1 MLFQK
6 SLVLPTVERASPC
19 TRGWG
24 ATTFFGWAAAR
35 FGVPPVGRSRF
46 GDAYWRR
53 GPEAS
58 RGLLRTRGGDRLP
71 ADGLPAILLGVSGL
85 WLRVRRQAT
94 NCSRRRGACPARA
107 FPGYSKARSFA
118 AARAGRRRVS
128 LENTC
133 HTQRYCTP
141 LTWRYGKAP
150 LQTSLLDSWSLSRAA
165 ALQSSRH
172 HTTSPLIPL
181 SGLAPRPACAAVSR
195 RAGRAASP
203 RRAASRR
210 TRRGRRPRRLA

>member
-1 MLFQK
+1 ML
-6 SLVLPTVERASPC
+6 PAVERASPC

-85 WLRVRRQAT
+85 RLRVRRGQAT
-94 NCSRRRGACPARA
+94 NCSRRRPGACPPERSLVIPRPEASRLRA
-107 FPGYSKARSFA
+107 
-118 AARAGRRRVS
+118 
-128 LENTC
+128 
-133 HTQRYCTP
+133 
-141 LTWRYGKAP
+141 
-150 LQTSLLDSWSLSRAA
+150 RAA
-165 ALQSSRH
+165 AEFRLKTHVILSATVHHSHGGTERH
-172 HTTSPLIPL
+172 HCKRLFLTLGPSLAPPPSRVPDTTRRPPL
-181 SGLAPRPACAAVSR
+181 SLSARGALRLAPLAPQYLDELGGQR
-195 RAGRAASP
+195 RRSAQHFKTDGM
-203 RRAASRR
+203 
-210 TRRGRRPRRLA
+210 

>member
-6 SLVLPTVERASPC
+6 SLVLLAVERASSG

-71 ADGLPAILLGVSGL
+71 ADGLPAILLRVFCGL
-85 WLRVRRQAT
+85 RARRQAT
-94 NCSRRRGACPARA
+94 NCSPATLARSLRRA
-107 FPGYSKARSFA
+107 FPGYP
-118 AARAGRRRVS
+118 AGAGGRRVS

-141 LTWRYGKAP
+141 LHGGTERHHCKRLFLTLGP
-150 LQTSLLDSWSLSRAA
+150 SRAPPPS

-181 SGLAPRPACAAVSR
+181 SARRLAPRPACAAVSR

-210 TRRGRRPRRLA
+210 TRRGPRPRRHA